1 MNVILREQLK
11 RGKMIKVKHPEYAF
25 TIHAELKMEDG
36 QTEPAVKFHKVN
48 LPAAANRGEKYL
60 LKLVQIYAFDVM
72 AQNLLDSVLASKEY
86 QKVLA
91 TLRASH

>member
-1 MNVILREQLK
+1 MNANLREQLR

-36 QTEPAVKFHKVN
+36 QSEPTVKFHRVN
-48 LPAAANRGEKYL
+48 LPTAAKRGEKYL
-60 LKLVQIYAFDVM
+60 LKLVQIYAFEVM
-72 AQNLLDSVLASKEY
+72 AQNLLDSVLTSQEY

-91 TLRASH
+91 NLRNLH